1 METADATATAGNTA
15 SASQNRKAGE
25 RRRLLKR
32 RDSVAGKSGSRDRN
46 RQRFHA
52 ALEACAGS
60 LSRAFQGATVEGPQ
74 WAKDAVNPMTLAQMG
89 RDLVRSGSSMHI
101 IAVDHMGR
109 VELLPCSS
117 WHFEG
122 GASRSTWYVRA
133 TVFGPSTSETHYVSY
148 DGVVWLAWGSAP
160 GTPYV
165 GDGPTAWA
173 SATNR
178 MLSATERSLADEAGG
193 PVAQLLP
200 VPGTDGG
207 DDTDTDTTKELR
219 ADITN
224 ARGRAVMLETTA
236 AGFGEGHIA
245 APQRDWVASRLGPM
259 PPPAMAEIARD
270 GFARMVAAAGAF
282 PGMFESGADG
292 TSQMQSARRWYLL
305 TVLSVARLAEFEL
318 SLKLETPITLEFPN
332 LRYFADMQVRAGVVQ
347 WLEAAGVELTDA
359 MAEAGLG
366 G

>member
-1 METADATATAGNTA
+1 MRLWKPWATKTEKRESGGDFSNAVI
-15 SASQNRKAGE
+15 
-25 RRRLLKR
+25 RLLENQA
-32 RDSVAGKSGSRDRN
+32 AGTAADSGS
-46 RQRFHA
+46 HA

-74 WAKDAVNPMTLAQMG
+74 WAKDAVNPMVLAQMG
-89 RDLVRSGSSMHI
+89 RDLTRTGDSMHV
-101 IAVDHMGR
+101 IAVNPMGR

-178 MLSATERSLADEAGG
+178 MLSQTERSLADEAGG
-193 PVAQLLP
+193 PIAQLLP
-200 VPGTDGG
+200 VPSTDGG
-207 DDTDTDTTKELR
+207 ADDDDDPTKELR

-236 AGFGEGHIA
+236 AGFGEGTA
-245 APQRDWVASRLGPM
+245 ASPRRDWIASRLGPM

-270 GFARMVAAAGAF
+270 AYGRMVAACGAF

-292 TSQMQSARRWYLL
+292 TSQRESGRKFYLL
-305 TVLSVARLAEFEL
+305 TVLSVARLVEYEL

-332 LRYFADMQVRAGVVQ
+332 LKYFADLQSRAGVVQ
-347 WLEAAGVELTDA
+347 RLGAAGVELQDA
-359 MAEAGLG
+359 MNEAGLG